1 MRSVSEH
8 QHHRHRESQSRRFLR
23 TYWFEIVWLIVV
35 ALGIFLIFERLSIRS
50 SLIAWLRRVAAVALH
65 GAGHLDEVAAAFLAR
80 TTLSDVIGY
89 VLVLGALIA
98 IFMRMRWRVMR
109 DPALAALRCPKCN
122 GGIHRVHRRRL
133 DHLISFFV
141 PVRRYRCA
149 NDQCR
154 WCGLRV
160 GTGHGGSRASVR
172 ESL

>member
-1 MRSVSEH
+1 VSEH
-8 QHHRHRESQSRRFLR
+8 QRHRHRESQPRRYLR
-23 TYWFEIVWLIVV
+23 TYKFEIVWLIVI

-50 SLIAWLRRVAAVALH
+50 TVIDWLRRASAAAL
-65 GAGHLDEVAAAFLAR
+65 GGVGRLDELVSAFLAR

-89 VLVLGALIA
+89 VLIVGALAA
-98 IFMRMRWRVMR
+98 IVMRVRWRVMR
-109 DPALAALRCPKCN
+109 DPALASLRCPKCN
-122 GGIHRVHRRRL
+122 GGIHREHRRRL
-133 DHLISFFV
+133 DHFISFFV

-160 GTGHGGSRASVR
+160 GTGHGESRASVR